1 MKKKPKKIRQSK
13 MGMMAKIMIPVV
25 CMLLIA
31 VFSVAGLKVVSNNLY
46 RQGMRISS
54 EIVTCVDV
62 CGDLDSDYTKMSSY
76 SSSVVDQPD
85 ITTRERYRSVMDEA
99 YERMTENIAIFEK
112 KAQSKE
118 EVQLLDDLEQKL
130 EKRYA
135 FLSAQID
142 QVLYGMEIPED
153 LVEAEKFN
161 APIMG
166 DIYQLQQLTQED
178 MKESQQTLKTAKR
191 FTDLATVG
199 SIVIIS
205 AMFVVVLLVSMRL
218 IITPVKKSSK
228 ELIGMV
234 DDVNNAAAD
243 LTKRISIY
251 QKDEVGSLVEGVN
264 TFIEALQGVIAG
276 IRGSAENLDTAFSSV
291 ADSVGV
297 VNGNAT
303 DISAVMEQL
312 SATMEEVSA
321 TLSSVNGKV
330 DHAGGKM
337 DQISE
342 RSGEILQYATEMQNR
357 AKQLEDMAVQN
368 KNTTENMME
377 EILGTLKQAI
387 DNSKSVEEVNA
398 LTDEILSISSQTNLL
413 ALNASIEAARAGEA
427 GRGFAVVA
435 DEISQLADSSRM
447 AANNIQEINGKVVA
461 AVNDLAKNSEVII
474 NYINENILKDYDG
487 FVDSGHQYSADSDY
501 INDMMTEFTGAV
513 VQLKKM
519 MSEIVENVNDVST
532 AVEQGAEGVANAA
545 ENTSQLVGELDTIT
559 GEIEEGNRIIDELSG
574 QTRRFVNV

>member
-1 MKKKPKKIRQSK
+1 
-13 MGMMAKIMIPVV
+13 
-25 CMLLIA
+25 
-31 VFSVAGLKVVSNNLY
+31 
-46 RQGMRISS
+46 
-54 EIVTCVDV
+54 
-62 CGDLDSDYTKMSSY
+62 
-76 SSSVVDQPD
+76 
-85 ITTRERYRSVMDEA
+85 MDEA
-99 YERMTENIAIFEK
+99 YERMTENIAIFKK

-559 GEIEEGNRIIDELSG
+559 GEIEESNRVIEELSG

>member
-46 RQGMRISS
+46 RQGIRISN

-62 CGDLDSDYTKMSSY
+62 CGALDSDYTKISSY
-76 SSSVVDQPD
+76 SSSVVDKPD
-85 ITTRERYRSVMDEA
+85 ITTGEGYRSGMDEA
-99 YERMTENIAIFEK
+99 YERMTENIAIFKK

-135 FLSAQID
+135 FLNAQMD
-142 QVLYGMEIPED
+142 QALYGTEIPTD
-153 LVEAEKFN
+153 LMEAEKFN

-166 DIYQLQQLTQED
+166 DIYQLQQLIQED

-191 FTDLATVG
+191 ITDLATIG
-199 SIVIIS
+199 SVVMITV
-205 AMFVVVLLVSMRL
+205 MFAVVLLVSMRL

-228 ELIGMV
+228 ELVGMV

-357 AKQLEDMAVQN
+357 AKQLEDTAVQN

-461 AVNDLAKNSEVII
+461 AVNDLARNSEVII

-559 GEIEEGNRIIDELSG
+559 GEIEESNRVIEELSG